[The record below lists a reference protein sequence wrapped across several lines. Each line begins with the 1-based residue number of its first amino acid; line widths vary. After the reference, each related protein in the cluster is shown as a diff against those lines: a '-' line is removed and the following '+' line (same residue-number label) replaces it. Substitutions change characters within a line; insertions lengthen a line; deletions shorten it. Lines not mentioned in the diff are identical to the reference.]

1 MPSIPGKNPI
11 HIVSLSLSF
20 SPFFFPVVIS
30 LIDVSLSLSFDVE
43 IFFCNRVQE

>member
-11 HIVSLSLSF
+11 HIVSLSF

-43 IFFCNRVQE
+43 IFFCNGVQE

>member
-11 HIVSLSLSF
+11 HIVSLSF
-20 SPFFFPVVIS
+20 SPSFFFPVVIS

-43 IFFCNRVQE
+43 IFFCNGVQE